1 MAYNIDES
9 INVQGSPEIGVW
21 HEPEFKKYQV
31 FSNNNGTIILP
42 ERLSK
47 EYSPRLICD
56 GISMNRVY
64 DITLLNESEEDNN
77 FYVDYDLD
85 RIYVSRGY
93 TNQVFEVKGYF
104 IGFTCIWASKV
115 IYKESDNI
123 LKDLKSLLDKNDS
136 ILFAIEE
143 YGDYTNVLYTLST
156 TTDRCNEILNR
167 VEEKLN
173 LINTTDNHFYTVTQS
188 NWLTNSNSSINYKYY
203 YDIEHNFATKS
214 IIVGIYDTSGFKV
227 SDSLLTY
234 RTENSDTLRLYCNS
248 KINISVVISYRCYN
262 PVNSTTNNVVNNLRA
277 DIEQARL
284 DTTDDEIYNTL
295 QDRLD
300 ADCKRRKAI
309 ENDVNNFKGE
319 VNTNINAFKGEVNTT
334 INNFKQETNTNI
346 DNSKT
351 YMMNEINKLD
361 TNLKNAFQ
369 VAIDEKSLRQCLT
382 LIDSGTVKGRTIYFY
397 GNIKPTSP
405 IVLPQNTQII
415 GMFNATIDCSGCNNI
430 FRNKTNSTDGGY
442 KYRGCSIKNI
452 TFNGMKSTDSCTP
465 VAFIHCYSVFIEGC
479 TFINF
484 NNNWH
489 CIELNACTDCWIIN
503 NRFENFGSSGGNNTE
518 VIQIDFAGA
527 AGQFPFESVKLDNV
541 HCSNIN
547 ISNNIFRNI
556 YTTTGAIGNHTY
568 HSNGTSQ
575 YHKNITIENNV
586 FEYCQN
592 CYYLFDVK
600 GLCINNNLFS
610 ICLNAIKLK
619 NQTGLMDHIT
629 ITGNT
634 FKGDKYSKYF
644 GEQGDGRFLWS
655 VSNTSQ
661 IIDLTCTGNSIRF
674 TTRHAIGGTFKDSV
688 ISNNVITDIGL
699 SGNGYGI
706 YLYGCENCMVVGNS
720 GRDYQGVNAIMLGN
734 NGNLST
740 NNNKIAFNS
749 GNVGTGSNVGSNN
762 KINAF

>member
-56 GISMNRVY
+56 GIAMNRVY
-64 DITLLNESEEDNN
+64 DITLLTDNN

-85 RIYVSRGY
+85 RIYVGEGY
-93 TNQVFEVKGYF
+93 TNQVFQVKGYF
-104 IGFTCIWASKV
+104 IGYTCIWASKV

-156 TTDRCNEILNR
+156 TTDRCNEILAR

-234 RTENSDTLRLYCNS
+234 RTEDSDTLRLYCNS

-262 PVNSTTNNVVNNLRA
+262 PVNSTTNNVINNLRT

-284 DTTDDEIYNTL
+284 DTADEEIYNTL

-300 ADCKRRKAI
+300 ADCKRRKSL
-309 ENDVNNFKGE
+309 ENDVINFKE
-319 VNTNINAFKGEVNTT
+319 ETNTNINAFKGEVNST
-334 INNFKQETNTNI
+334 INTFKEETNTNI
-346 DNSKT
+346 DNSKA
-351 YMMNEINKLD
+351 YMINEINKLD
-361 TNLKNAFQ
+361 TNLKSAFQ
-369 VAIDEKSLRQCLT
+369 VAIDENSLRQCLNF
-382 LIDSGTVKGRTIYFY
+382 ISNGMVKGRTIFLY
-397 GNIKPTSP
+397 GKFTPSEPFLIPSGTE
-405 IVLPQNTQII
+405 II
-415 GMFNATIDCSGCNNI
+415 GMYNATIYCDKVNNI
-430 FRNKTNSTDGGY
+430 FRNKTTSNDTGY
-442 KYRGCSIKNI
+442 CYKNYSIKNI
-452 TFNGMKSTDSCTP
+452 TFDGNGLTNNCTAL
-465 VAFIHCYSVFIEGC
+465 AFIHGKFIKIDNC
-479 TFINF
+479 TFTNF
-484 NNNWH
+484 NNSWH
-489 CIELNACTDCWIIN
+489 CIELNACEDVWIEN
-503 NRFENFGSSGGNNTE
+503 NSFDKCGLLDGNNTE
-518 VIQIDFAGA
+518 IIQIDFAGSKD
-527 AGQFPFESVKLDNV
+527 QYPFGEINLDNT
-541 HCSNIN
+541 HCSNIYIN
-547 ISNNIFRNI
+547 DNLFRNI
-556 YTTTGAIGNHTY
+556 YTTTGVIGNHTY
-568 HSNGTSQ
+568 YNDGSSK
-575 YHKNITIENNV
+575 YHRNIYIEGNT
-586 FEYCQN
+586 FEKCQN

-600 GLCINNNLFS
+600 GLSINNNHFNV
-610 ICLNAIKLK
+610 CLNAIKLK
-619 NQTGLMDHIT
+619 NQTGLMDSIT
-629 ITGNT
+629 INGNI
-634 FKGDKYSKYF
+634 FRGDKHAKYF
-644 GEQGDGRFLWS
+644 GEQTDGRFLWNIN
-655 VSNTSQ
+655 NTSQ
-661 IIDLTCTGNSIRF
+661 IIGLTCTGNSIKF
-674 TTRHAIGGTFKDSV
+674 ATRHGIGGAFKDSV
-688 ISNNVITDIGL
+688 ISNNVITDIGTDTN
-699 SGNGYGI
+699 GGYGI
-706 YLYGCENCMVVGNS
+706 YLYGCENCMVIGNT
-720 GRDYQGVNAIMLGN
+720 GRDYQIKAIMLGDN
-734 NGNLST
+734 DNLST

-749 GNVGTGSNVGSNN
+749 GAVGTGSNVGSNN